1 MKVIKRDGRSVDYD
15 RSKIVV
21 AIQKANA
28 DLPTRARVTQA
39 QINEIVDYVESQ
51 NKKRMLVEDIQ
62 DMIEQQLM
70 DMVRRGDTTRLQE
83 WIEHAPAIRPGKIA
97 NDMLRQMRNTFPKR
111 DNINTALFMIVNI
124 HHQTI
129 CYYQ

>member
-39 QINEIVDYVESQ
+39 QINDIVDYVESQ

-70 DMVRRGDTTRLQE
+70 DMKKFEL
-83 WIEHAPAIRPGKIA
+83 
-97 NDMLRQMRNTFPKR
+97 
-111 DNINTALFMIVNI
+111 
-124 HHQTI
+124 
-129 CYYQ
+129 